1 MQNRLWKLPQHE
13 PQAPDMDLQT
23 TQDILTHSLDKGCPA
38 EVMQQARTMLKPSP
52 QITPDT
58 AIAIYR
64 NNHTGALTRS
74 LATAFPVCRR
84 ILGDDCFNGISREYI
99 NRSPS
104 RLSDLNRY
112 GDLFPDFLGVWANGK
127 TAFAEF
133 GYLGDL
139 ARLEWCW
146 HVAYYQED
154 DEPFDFAAFEN
165 AGQSHMDTIRLRIS
179 HALGL
184 LMSDYP
190 VFEIWKINRDGKEAR
205 EVEANE
211 LPQYLVI
218 YRRDGYPGVEVVSA
232 DIHSLLQNCRN
243 GKTLAELAE
252 QVKTG
257 GDRLVEV
264 LPELIRKTWIIGF
277 DVT

>member
-1 MQNRLWKLPQHE
+1 
-13 PQAPDMDLQT
+13 MDLQA
-23 TQDILTHSLDKGCPA
+23 TQDILTRSLDKGCPA
-38 EVMQQARTMLKPSP
+38 EILQQARTMLKASTK
-52 QITPDT
+52 ITPET

-74 LATAFPVCRR
+74 LATAFPVCRM
-84 ILGDDCFNGISREYI
+84 ILGDDCFNGISQEYI

-104 RLSDLNRY
+104 ILSDLNRY
-112 GDLFPDFLGVWANGK
+112 GDLFPDFLGVWVNGK

-139 ARLEWCW
+139 AHLEWCW

-154 DEPFDFAAFEN
+154 DEPFDFATFEN

-257 GDRLVEV
+257 GDRLVDV
-264 LPELIRKTWIIGF
+264 LPELVRKTWIIGF
-277 DVT
+277 EVI